1 MFHLEK
7 QLIIYGCVF
16 LLLLII
22 GIIVFL
28 NRPKR
33 KPINTFVGVGEGSNK
48 KNIKII
54 SNNFKDG
61 FFSNFLRYIAWTLCN
76 VNDKIIFHFVDTS
89 ENKENI
95 WNVMFEQP
103 KYKLS
108 DLSPDNFG
116 SHFPTKGYP
125 SPLDKINNGYIYR
138 DANIYRNEHFQQ
150 IRHIYNAETKKLI
163 LTPYI
168 KEYINTH
175 SKGLVYPEETIAV
188 FIRYPGH
195 YSDNNDNIYNMISEV
210 EELLNKHKLKYIY
223 LVTMVEEYV
232 KLFVNKFKDKVIL
245 FGNKRFTSINMDWL
259 DEMKDY
265 KEESIDCFC
274 EVYVASKC
282 KFVVGAS
289 SNMLLGCLFLNPTM
303 SFKIFDTHAN
313 SNGL

>member
-1 MFHLEK
+1 MNERIK
-7 QLIIYGCVF
+7 NYLIIILFAYLLFFITIV
-16 LLLLII
+16 LLLI
-22 GIIVFL
+22 FFKYL
-28 NRPKR
+28 Y
-33 KPINTFVGVGEGSNK
+33 SNK

-54 SNNFKDG
+54 SNISTDG

-89 ENKENI
+89 KNKENI
-95 WNVMFEQP
+95 WSVMFEQP
-103 KYKLS
+103 EYKLS
-108 DLSPDNFG
+108 DMSPNFG

-125 SPLDKINNGYIYR
+125 SPLDKINNGYIYC
-138 DANIYRNEHFQQ
+138 DASIYRNQHFQQ
-150 IRHIYNAETKKLI
+150 IRHIYNAETEKLI

-175 SKGLVYPEETIAV
+175 SKGLLYPEETIAV

-195 YSDNNDNIYNMISEV
+195 YFDNNDNIYNIISEV
-210 EELLNKHKLKYIY
+210 EELLNKHKFNYIY

-232 KLFVNKFKDKVIL
+232 KLFVDKFKDKVIL
-245 FGNKRFTSINMDWL
+245 FGNKRFTSVNMDWL

-265 KEESIDCFC
+265 KQESIDCFS

-282 KFVVGAS
+282 KFVVGTS

-313 SNGL
+313 SDGR

>member
-1 MFHLEK
+1 MFRLGKHFII
-7 QLIIYGCVF
+7 LIICGCVF

-22 GIIVFL
+22 RIIYFL
-28 NRPKR
+28 NRPR
-33 KPINTFVGVGEGSNK
+33 PKPIKT
-48 KNIKII
+48 IP
-54 SNNFKDG
+54 NNFKEG

-76 VNDKIIFHFVDTS
+76 PNDKIIFHFVDTS

-103 KYKLS
+103 EYKLP
-108 DLSPDNFG
+108 DLSPYNLG

-125 SPLDKINNGYIYR
+125 SPLDKINNGYIYC
-138 DANIYRNEHFQQ
+138 DANIYRNQHFQQ
-150 IRHIYNAETKKLI
+150 IRHIYNAETEKLI

-168 KEYINTH
+168 KDYINTH

-195 YSDNNDNIYNMISEV
+195 YSDNNDNIYNMMSEV
-210 EELLNKHKLKYIY
+210 EELLNKHKLNYIY

-232 KLFVNKFKDKVIL
+232 KLFVDKFKDKVIL

-265 KEESIDCFC
+265 KQESIDCFS

-303 SFKIFDTHAN
+303 SFKIFDTTAK
-313 SNGL
+313 SNGK